1 MRNKLLLICALA
13 LTIYSC
19 GKSQTDKA
27 NGLATT
33 AETKSKYNNTSFGV
47 YKGVIVGSSGY
58 IVFRINNGDDVVK
71 GNLKIDGREDELT
84 TTGKLIA
91 GQKISNVLFTGSF
104 SSMKLSAD
112 ADGRN
117 AHLTDIRIQGHSHV
131 GAYITHENSNVPVML
146 YEGTFTGNASGMI
159 NYTKVGTAPA
169 DSIFTLMKMTG
180 DTMLFTGYGYNS
192 DQLNLEVWP
201 YSTTMK
207 FTGTK
212 MPATGEQKSEG
223 SWFLEGIKGGT
234 FTIKRTY

>member
-19 GKSQTDKA
+19 GKNKTDKD
-27 NGLATT
+27 NGLPST
-33 AETKSKYNNTSFGV
+33 AETKQKFDNTSFGV

-71 GNLKIDGREDELT
+71 GTLKIDGREDVLT
-84 TTGKLIA
+84 TKEKLIA

-117 AHLTDIRIQGHSHV
+117 AQLTDIKIQGHSHV
-131 GAYITHENSNVPVML
+131 GAYITHENSNVPVSL
-146 YEGTFTGNASGMI
+146 YEGTFTGNASGII
-159 NYTKVGTAPA
+159 NYTKVGTAPT
-169 DSIFTLMKMTG
+169 DSIFTLMKIAN
-180 DTMLFTGYGYNS
+180 DTMLFTGVGYNS
-192 DQLNLEVWP
+192 DQLHLTVWP
-201 YSTTMK
+201 YNTTMK

-212 MPATGEQKSEG
+212 MPSTGEQKSEG
-223 SWFLEGIKGGT
+223 DWYLEDVKGGT
-234 FTIKRTY
+234 FMIKRTY